1 VKLAVRELV
10 RKPGRFAVAGTALVV
25 LTMLMLFL
33 GGLLDG
39 LYLGSTGVLRSQSAE
54 LLVFSSDARSSLVR
68 SRISP
73 EVRAE
78 VAATP
83 GVAAVSGLGVAL
95 VGGTV
100 PGEQDVAD
108 IAVVGYEEPTDGIP
122 APPPSGE
129 GWADRSLERSGVEPG
144 DVLGLGPARV
154 PVRVAGWVEDANYL
168 QQGGLWVEPGTWR
181 EVLASARPDST
192 LAEGTFQAL
201 AVTVDP
207 GADPEAVASAI
218 DDATGG
224 ATGTL
229 TRQAAVLS
237 LPGIKEQNSTF
248 ASIIGVTAF
257 VAGLVIALF
266 FSLLTLER
274 TGMYAVLKAI
284 GASTR
289 QIFTG
294 VVVQAVAVAVIS
306 FVFGAVV
313 VHLVSP
319 VLVSALPFQLL
330 PSRTAT
336 TLVLLVI
343 TAVIGSAVSLR
354 RVVRI
359 DPASAIG

>member
-1 VKLAVRELV
+1 MKLAVRELI

-78 VAATP
+78 VAAAP

-100 PGEQDVAD
+100 PGETDLADVS
-108 IAVVGYEEPTDGIP
+108 VVGYEQPTGDVP
-122 APPPSGE
+122 APPAPGE
-129 GWADRSLERSGVEPG
+129 GWADRSLERAGVAVG
-144 DVLGLGPARV
+144 DELGLGPARV
-154 PVRVAGWVEDANYL
+154 PVRVAGWIEDANYL
-168 QQGGLWVEPGTWR
+168 LQGGLWVEPGTWR
-181 EVLASARPDST
+181 TVLASARPDAT
-192 LAEGTFQAL
+192 LPEGTFQAL
-201 AVTVDP
+201 ALTVEP
-207 GADPEAVASAI
+207 GADPKTVATAV

-224 ATGTL
+224 ATDTL
-229 TRQAAVLS
+229 TREEAVLA
-237 LPGIKEQNSTF
+237 LPGIREQNSTF
-248 ASIIGVTAF
+248 ASIIFVTVF

-266 FSLLTLER
+266 FALLTLER

-284 GASTR
+284 GASTP
-289 QIFTG
+289 QIFSG
-294 VVVQAVAVAVIS
+294 VVVQAVVVAVIS
-306 FVFGAVV
+306 FVFGAAVV
-313 VHLVSP
+313 ALASP
-319 VLVSALPFQLL
+319 VLTAALPFQLV
-330 PSRTAT
+330 PSRTVT
-336 TLVLLVI
+336 TLVLLVVA
-343 TAVIGSAVSLR
+343 AVVGSAISLR
-354 RVVRI
+354 RVVRV